1 VSLSGLYPLLF
12 IATDL
17 MNNNAYFSSYVVD
30 DDILIVKLHGNLDA
44 ATTQEFNAELDK
56 HFQQGKSKVIIDCAH
71 LAYVSSFGIGT
82 LVTLQTRLRKRGG
95 EVKLA
100 AINAM
105 VADVFKI
112 VHLDKMLGIYGD
124 IEFARESFYE

>member
-1 VSLSGLYPLLF
+1 
-12 IATDL
+12 

-30 DDILIVKLHGNLDA
+30 DDILVVKLHGNLDA

-71 LAYVSSFGIGT
+71 VEYVSSFGIGA
-82 LVTLQTRLRKRGG
+82 LVTLQARLRKRGG

-100 AINAM
+100 AINAV

-112 VHLDKMLGIYGD
+112 VHLDRLLEMYGD
-124 IEFARESFYE
+124 IEFARASFYE